1 MKTSISI
8 RILTFCQYTLGYL
21 LLSIFLIGGAAAEPD
36 KEKITLRVAT
46 KPFAPFV
53 MLEGDK
59 YTGFSIDLW
68 DAIAKQLN
76 VKYEFNV
83 EYEFLNVETV
93 GELIEIIREKKADVG
108 IAGISMTAKREE
120 KVDFSY
126 SFFRSG
132 LQIMTLNEYES
143 DPSLSSSMR
152 NLGAIILHPIHLQP
166 IIILLMVFFVL
177 GNIIW
182 FLERH
187 HNPNFS
193 PKYLQGIW
201 DGFWWAA
208 VTVTTVCYGDKTPK
222 RFVGQFFGILVVLT
236 GCIFFASF
244 TAAITAK
251 LTVQQ
256 LRNSINDIN
265 DLIDKQVAT
274 VESSTAYY
282 YLKERKLKNVFEYGD
297 IIQAYEAL
305 KNHQVDAIIYDAP
318 VLQYYKYQEDKPTT
332 KLVGSIFKIENYA
345 IVFPTGS
352 RYKEKINLILLQ
364 LQENGEYDKLKE
376 KWFGYL

>member
-1 MKTSISI
+1 METSISI
-8 RILTFCQYTLGYL
+8 RFLTFCQYTLGYL

-36 KEKITLRVAT
+36 NEKLTLRVVT

-68 DAIAKQLN
+68 DAIAKQLD
-76 VKYEFNV
+76 VEYGLNV
-83 EYEFLNVETV
+83 EYELLNVKTV
-93 GELIEIIREKKADVG
+93 GELIQIVSEKKADVG

-132 LQIMTLNEYES
+132 LQIMILNEYES
-143 DPSLSSSMR
+143 NPSLSSSMM
-152 NLGAIILHPIHLQP
+152 NLGAIILHPAHIQP
-166 IIILLMVFFVL
+166 ILILLIVFFVL

-182 FLERH
+182 LLERH
-187 HNPNFS
+187 HNRKFS
-193 PKYLQGIW
+193 PKYFQGVW

-208 VTVTTVCYGDKTPK
+208 VTVTTVGYGDKTPK

-256 LRNSINDIN
+256 LRHSIEGIA
-265 DLIDKQVAT
+265 DLIEKRVAT

-282 YLKERKLKNVFEYGD
+282 YLKKQELKKVVKYGD
-297 IIQAYEAL
+297 IGQAYEAL
-305 KNHQVDAIIYDAP
+305 KNQEVEAIVYDAP
-318 VLQYYKYQEDKPTT
+318 VLQYYISQEKKPIT

-345 IVFPTGS
+345 ITFPTGS
-352 RYKEKINLILLQ
+352 RYKEKINQILLK
-364 LQENGEYDKLKE
+364 LQENGEYENLIT
-376 KWFGYL
+376 KWFGSL